1 MNDNTKFPIDLMY
14 YTKNQRK
21 ALLYHISS
29 VILFGRLL
37 LRGENTK
44 VLETS
49 SGKRTNWPDCAA
61 VSFASIKNLECLKTF
76 GYPILLAT
84 SRKSVIGLT
93 LDLPTEQRV
102 EGTIVTTVME

>member
-49 SGKRTNWPDCAA
+49 SGKRTN
-61 VSFASIKNLECLKTF
+61 
-76 GYPILLAT
+76 
-84 SRKSVIGLT
+84 
-93 LDLPTEQRV
+93 
-102 EGTIVTTVME
+102 